1 MINTKILIFDK
12 NLLNISNI
20 AMRYLLSLE
29 KNCSNELFGGEKS
42 SNIYWLSIKTSQRKQ
57 SFALEGKIYYAIL
70 P

>member
-1 MINTKILIFDK
+1 MILTSFHLTDANMRMINTKILIFDK

-42 SNIYWLSIKTSQRKQ
+42 SNIY
-57 SFALEGKIYYAIL
+57 
-70 P
+70 